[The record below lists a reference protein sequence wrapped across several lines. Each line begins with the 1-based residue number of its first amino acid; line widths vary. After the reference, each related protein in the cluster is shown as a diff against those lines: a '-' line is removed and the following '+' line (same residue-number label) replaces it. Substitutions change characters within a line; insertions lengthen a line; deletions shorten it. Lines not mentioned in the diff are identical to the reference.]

1 MSAPRQKTAVAP
13 LALGTLWALLL
24 VPIALVASLPTST
37 DVQALLGLVGVLLVA
52 ALKPFTRK
60 SLLARLALLAV
71 ASLLVL
77 RYWIWRLLETL
88 PSVDAPLSLAAALL
102 LFAVET
108 YAIAIFFLT
117 AFINADP
124 RTRPMPKRV
133 HADKLPT
140 VDVLVPSYNEPSE
153 MLSVTLSAAKHIY
166 YPREKLRVVLCDDG
180 GTDQRCNHSDPKIA
194 EAARARR
201 AELQKLCRELD
212 VIYSTRAR
220 NEHAK
225 AGNMSAALSRLD
237 GELVVVFDADHVPSR
252 DFLARTVGYFVEN
265 PRLFLVQTP
274 HFFLNSDPI
283 ERNLGLAAT
292 CPAENEMFYTDIH
305 RGLDRWKGAFF
316 CGSAALLR
324 RKALNEAGGFSGE
337 TITEDAE
344 TALDIH
350 ARGWESLYVNRAMI
364 AGLQPETFASFIQ
377 QRGRWATGMI
387 QMLLLKNP
395 LFRPGLKLAQ
405 RLCYINSMS
414 FWLFPLVRLS
424 FMIIPLFYLFF
435 GLEIFVATG
444 QEVLAYAISY
454 LVVSFMV
461 QNALFARVR
470 WPLISEVY
478 EVAQAPYLATQIF
491 KTILR
496 PRAAKFAVTAKDET
510 LAEDFIS
517 PIYAPLLILFL
528 IMAAG
533 VAAAGLR
540 WFAFPGDR
548 GVIAIVGAWAVFN
561 LLLTSLALRS
571 VAEKQQRRSVPRVA
585 MDVPATAWRPNAD
598 GRGPDLSARISD
610 ASTSGLRLELETP
623 PHGTPAAERL
633 AGLTPGEELI
643 FRPRFPEAPDLER
656 EIRVKVQAVING
668 AEGIVLGLRYV
679 HDQPMSTREAVAYLI
694 FNDSENWRR
703 RREDDSKP
711 RGLIAGLLYVL
722 WLSVMA
728 IPRTFADFAREPGRR
743 RRKAETTSEEQVPVH
758 LLAFGADFDAGPS
771 GNVAEARDTSD
782 GLDFIVAGAKSA

>member
-1 MSAPRQKTAVAP
+1 M
-13 LALGTLWALLL
+13 
-24 VPIALVASLPTST
+24 VPIVLVASLPTST
-37 DVQALLGLVGVLLVA
+37 DVQALLGLTAVLLVA

-60 SLLARLALLAV
+60 SLLARLSLLAV

-88 PSVDAPLSLAAALL
+88 PPADQPVSLAAALL
-102 LFAVET
+102 LFTIET
-108 YAIAIFFLT
+108 YAIAVFFLT

-124 RTRPMPKRV
+124 KNRPMPRRV
-133 HADKLPT
+133 HAAELPT
-140 VDVLVPSYNEPSE
+140 VDILVPSYNEPTD
-153 MLSVTLSAAKHIY
+153 MLSVTLSAAKHIH

-180 GTDQRCNHSDPKIA
+180 GTDQRCNHPDPKIA
-194 EAARARR
+194 EASKARR
-201 AELQKLCRELD
+201 AELQQLCRDLG

-237 GELVVVFDADHVPSR
+237 GDLVVVFDADHVPSR

-274 HFFLNSDPI
+274 HFFLNSDPV
-283 ERNLGLAAT
+283 ERNLGLAPT

-316 CGSAALLR
+316 CGSAAILR

-350 ARGWESLYVNRAMI
+350 AKGWESLYVNRAMI
-364 AGLQPETFASFIQ
+364 AGLQPETFSSFIQ

-405 RLCYINSMS
+405 RMCYVNSMS

-444 QEVLAYAISY
+444 EEVLAYAISY
-454 LVVSFMV
+454 LVISFLV

-510 LAEDFIS
+510 LAENFIS
-517 PIYAPLLILFL
+517 PIFAPLLILFL
-528 IMAAG
+528 LMAAG
-533 VAAAGLR
+533 VAAAGFR
-540 WFAFPGDR
+540 WVAFPGDR
-548 GVIAIVGAWAVFN
+548 GVVGIVGAWAVFN
-561 LLLTSLALRS
+561 FLLSALALRAVS
-571 VAEKQQRRSVPRVA
+571 EKQQRRSVPRVP
-585 MDVPATAWRPNAD
+585 MSVKTTAWRPGAD
-598 GRGPDLSARISD
+598 GKGPDLRATIKD
-610 ASTSGLRLELETP
+610 ASTSGVRLEMATP
-623 PHGTPAAERL
+623 PHGSPAAERIL
-633 AGLTPGEELI
+633 GLERGDEI
-643 FRPRFPEAPDLER
+643 VFRPHFPEAPDLER
-656 EIRVKVQAVING
+656 ELRTTVQLVQTG
-668 AEGIVLGLRYV
+668 AEGIILGLRFV
-679 HDQPMSTREAVAYLI
+679 PDQPMTAREAVAYLI
-694 FNDSENWRR
+694 FNDSEHWRQ
-703 RREDDSKP
+703 RREDHYKA
-711 RGLIAGLLYVL
+711 RGLIRGLLYVF
-722 WLSVMA
+722 WLSLMA
-728 IPRTFADFAREPGRR
+728 IPRTFVDFAKEPARR
-743 RRKAETTSEEQVPVH
+743 RRKQETSSEEEVPVH

-771 GNVAEARDTSD
+771 GRGGERRDED
-782 GLDFIVAGAKSA
+782 DAFDFIVDEAKSA